1 MRHEMN
7 DHCRLE
13 IDQAT
18 SPIQRE
24 SRMFAF
30 LEVDPPYQFSYI
42 NPQFFPSRFS
52 VALGYVC
59 ACRVHCA
66 GSGRGSSAVH
76 FVF

>member
-1 MRHEMN
+1 MRHELN

-30 LEVDPPYQFSYI
+30 LEVDPPLPI
-42 NPQFFPSRFS
+42 
-52 VALGYVC
+52 
-59 ACRVHCA
+59 
-66 GSGRGSSAVH
+66 
-76 FVF
+76 